1 MDSLSRKKY
10 SWCDKTTEVHGRS
23 GLKFL
28 VIYFFLCK
36 SRGSWVVFIIFYA
49 YSKW

>member
-1 MDSLSRKKY
+1 MNIHQRVGVSF
-10 SWCDKTTEVHGRS
+10 VFGRW

-36 SRGSWVVFIIFYA
+36 SRGPWVVFIIFYA